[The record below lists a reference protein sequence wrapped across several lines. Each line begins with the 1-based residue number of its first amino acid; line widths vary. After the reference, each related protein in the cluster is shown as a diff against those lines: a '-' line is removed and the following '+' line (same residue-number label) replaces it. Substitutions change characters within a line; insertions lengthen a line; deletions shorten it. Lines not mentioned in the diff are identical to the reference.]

1 MSLQYANFATSISN
15 TTMRITKKQYI
26 YSFFAA
32 VAALAVT
39 RCAFPDVARTNAC
52 EKTINVD
59 TILNKQE
66 ANCGTDK
73 KATRF
78 FDDNGAL
85 VKNKILSVP
94 RFCDAFPD
102 SNNVQLAAAQEHGVA
117 PVKNRLD
124 AEKRRKELVYI
135 GASQYY
141 CIDKLKSSTPYLVPR
156 AAILLNDIGQSF
168 MDSLTTKNVPL
179 HKFIITSVL
188 RTREDV
194 DKLRGTNKNA
204 TVNSCHLYGTTFDIC
219 YNRYTRVNDPDGKQA
234 RSTSN
239 DTLKWILSE
248 VLRDMRTS
256 GRCYIKYEVKQG
268 CFHITVR

>member
-1 MSLQYANFATSISN
+1 
-15 TTMRITKKQYI
+15 MRITKKQYI
-26 YSFFAA
+26 YSFFAIVATLA
-32 VAALAVT
+32 VA
-39 RCAFPDVARTNAC
+39 RCAFPGIASTNA
-52 EKTINVD
+52 KLYTADND
-59 TILNKQE
+59 TLNYKE
-66 ANCGTDK
+66 SSVNEHDFNCGSEK

-78 FDDNGAL
+78 FDANGTI
-85 VKNKILSVP
+85 VKNRILSVP

-102 SNNVQLAAAQEHGVA
+102 SNNVQLEAAKKYGVK

-135 GASQYY
+135 GASPYY

-194 DKLRGTNKNA
+194 DRLRGTNKNA

-219 YNRYTRVNDPDGKQA
+219 YNRYTRVNDPNGKQA
-234 RSTSN
+234 QATSN

-248 VLRDMRTS
+248 VLRDMRVS
-256 GRCYIKYEVKQG
+256 NRCYIKYEVKQG
-268 CFHITVR
+268 CFHITAR

>member
-1 MSLQYANFATSISN
+1 MK
-15 TTMRITKKQYI
+15 ITKKQYI
-26 YSFFAA
+26 YSFFAIVATLA
-32 VAALAVT
+32 VA
-39 RCAFPDVARTNAC
+39 RCAFPDIAGS
-52 EKTINVD
+52 KTIKRANNKD
-59 TILNKQE
+59 TLSYTQDTY
-66 ANCGTDK
+66 CGEEK
-73 KATRF
+73 KPTRF
-78 FDDNGAL
+78 FDANGNI
-85 VKNKILSVP
+85 VKNRILSVP

-102 SNNVQLAAAQEHGVA
+102 SNNVQLEAAQKFGVK

-135 GASQYY
+135 GASPYY

-156 AAILLNDIGQSF
+156 AAILLNNIGQSF
-168 MDSLTTKNVPL
+168 MDSLTTKGIPL

-219 YNRYTRVNDPDGKQA
+219 YNRHTRVNDPDGKQA
-234 RSTSN
+234 RATSN

-248 VLRDMRTS
+248 VLRDKRVS
-256 GRCYIKYEVKQG
+256 NSCYIKYEVKQG